1 MGKECVCLLGE
12 KISKAKTSR
21 KSTASG
27 TTGSCCRKSQC
38 LHPDKP
44 AMFACADCP
53 RRTSKS
59 ASEESLDSQP
69 VAVAAFIG
77 EEVATKACGRKS
89 QCLHPDKPAMFAC
102 ADCPRRTS
110 KSASEEGLDSQ
121 PVAVAAFIGEEVAS
135 SACGRKSQCLHPD
148 KPAMFACA
156 DCPRRTS
163 KSASEEGLDSQPVAV
178 AAFIGEEVATSACGR
193 KSQCLHPD
201 KPAMFACA
209 DCPRRTSK
217 SASEEGLDS
226 QPVAVAAFI
235 GEEVA
240 TKACGRK
247 SQCLHPDKPAMF
259 ACADCP
265 RRTSKSASEEGLD
278 SQPVAVAAFIGEE
291 VATKACG
298 RKSQCLHPDKPAMF
312 ACADCPRRMSKTALE
327 IEGC

>member
-1 MGKECVCLLGE
+1 MELNSGSRALLHCLCSFVQLSWQLERRGREFCGGLGPGSCE
-12 KISKAKTSR
+12 EAQEVLLHQDLAAGSRSAKTSR

-27 TTGSCCRKSQC
+27 TTGSCC
-38 LHPDKP
+38 
-44 AMFACADCP
+44 
-53 RRTSKS
+53 
-59 ASEESLDSQP
+59 
-69 VAVAAFIG
+69 
-77 EEVATKACGRKS
+77 
-89 QCLHPDKPAMFAC
+89 
-102 ADCPRRTS
+102 
-110 KSASEEGLDSQ
+110 
-121 PVAVAAFIGEEVAS
+121 
-135 SACGRKSQCLHPD
+135 
-148 KPAMFACA
+148 
-156 DCPRRTS
+156 
-163 KSASEEGLDSQPVAV
+163 
-178 AAFIGEEVATSACGR
+178 R

>member
-1 MGKECVCLLGE
+1 MAFVAPAVLGHGGRAFQATPPPPAGRPAAPPLE
-12 KISKAKTSR
+12 NGVEFRIKGSSTLSMFLCAAVVATGAQRSGILRRSRARILRRGTGSAATS
-21 KSTASG
+21 
-27 TTGSCCRKSQC
+27 GSCC
-38 LHPDKP
+38 
-44 AMFACADCP
+44 
-53 RRTSKS
+53 
-59 ASEESLDSQP
+59 
-69 VAVAAFIG
+69 
-77 EEVATKACGRKS
+77 
-89 QCLHPDKPAMFAC
+89 
-102 ADCPRRTS
+102 
-110 KSASEEGLDSQ
+110 
-121 PVAVAAFIGEEVAS
+121 
-135 SACGRKSQCLHPD
+135 
-148 KPAMFACA
+148 
-156 DCPRRTS
+156 
-163 KSASEEGLDSQPVAV
+163 
-178 AAFIGEEVATSACGR
+178 R

>member
-1 MGKECVCLLGE
+1 MAFVAPGVSGGRTFQAAAPPAGRPAVPRLENASQFLAKGFSLSIGLCAVVLASQVQRSGILRR
-12 KISKAKTSR
+12 SRAKTSR

-121 PVAVAAFIGEEVAS
+121 PVAVAAFIGEEVA
-135 SACGRKSQCLHPD
+135 
-148 KPAMFACA
+148 
-156 DCPRRTS
+156 
-163 KSASEEGLDSQPVAV
+163 
-178 AAFIGEEVATSACGR
+178 
-193 KSQCLHPD
+193 
-201 KPAMFACA
+201 
-209 DCPRRTSK
+209 
-217 SASEEGLDS
+217 
-226 QPVAVAAFI
+226 
-235 GEEVA
+235 
-240 TKACGRK
+240 
-247 SQCLHPDKPAMF
+247 
-259 ACADCP
+259 
-265 RRTSKSASEEGLD
+265 
-278 SQPVAVAAFIGEE
+278 
-291 VATKACG
+291 TKACG